1 MPAWARACHNPGVH
15 KTLAMATGCT
25 FALLAAGCGGDDKPS
40 DGFTYGGTAGK
51 PVAANFGDDLLPD
64 VAVQVGAGATHLFT
78 IDTGAPMVF
87 LDSSVFSDHTAGV
100 HMGET
105 VAGFGLTFSGVT
117 DVAFSI
123 SGTSGLFGGD
133 LLRHFA
139 FTLDY
144 VGNRAWLSDPFDTG
158 DIPSDVAAGVEQ
170 DMSFQLLGGATGLA
184 FTGCTGSN
192 CTLTWP
198 ATRVL
203 VQATF
208 EDATTPVWILV
219 DTGSS
224 LVVIDPAVFDALATD
239 PNRPL
244 IEGAKL
250 TGVNGDNASF
260 ITRVFRVKLDGASGS
275 EGEVVADN
283 IVAAV
288 IPDSTLL
295 ASVSSETGKPIKA
308 LVGGSYFRNF
318 LTTID
323 YQKKLIR
330 LQRYNDP
337 QIDPGEW
344 VGPGFVIDPSDYTAF
359 EVYTNK
365 DAFIQGMREGDT
377 ILQIG
382 DLSLAGQPFS
392 AVQAALSSY
401 NLGETIPIVYSRGGQ
416 QQPMVQVLVENL
428 LPDYPP
434 PS

>member
-1 MPAWARACHNPGVH
+1 M
-15 KTLAMATGCT
+15 
-25 FALLAAGCGGDDKPS
+25 
-40 DGFTYGGTAGK
+40 
-51 PVAANFGDDLLPD
+51 
-64 VAVQVGAGATHLFT
+64 
-78 IDTGAPMVF
+78 
-87 LDSSVFSDHTAGV
+87 
-100 HMGET
+100 
-105 VAGFGLTFSGVT
+105 
-117 DVAFSI
+117 
-123 SGTSGLFGGD
+123 
-133 LLRHFA
+133 
-139 FTLDY
+139 
-144 VGNRAWLSDPFDTG
+144 
-158 DIPSDVAAGVEQ
+158 
-170 DMSFQLLGGATGLA
+170 
-184 FTGCTGSN
+184 
-192 CTLTWP
+192 
-198 ATRVL
+198 
-203 VQATF
+203 
-208 EDATTPVWILV
+208 
-219 DTGSS
+219 
-224 LVVIDPAVFDALATD
+224 FDALATD

-392 AVQAALSSY
+392 AVQAALRRPARYASRK
-401 NLGETIPIVYSRGGQ
+401 PIERV
-416 QQPMVQVLVENL
+416 
-428 LPDYPP
+428 
-434 PS
+434 